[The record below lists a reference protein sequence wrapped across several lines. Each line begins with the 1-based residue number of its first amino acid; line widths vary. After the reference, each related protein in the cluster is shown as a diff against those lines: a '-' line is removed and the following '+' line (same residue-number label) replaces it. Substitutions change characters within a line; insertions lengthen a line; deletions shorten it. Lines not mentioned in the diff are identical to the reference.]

1 MILQVLPST
10 KKIESLFSNGLK
22 GPPRD
27 AKFET
32 RLKYIFV
39 EPKNDLSSLR
49 FFGIG
54 LSLMALALSTIG
66 AIPDIDIL
74 IPNPSIF

>member
-1 MILQVLPST
+1 M
-10 KKIESLFSNGLK
+10 
-22 GPPRD
+22 
-27 AKFET
+27 
-32 RLKYIFV
+32 
-39 EPKNDLSSLR
+39 KNEYNLELR

-74 IPNPSIF
+74 IPNPSIFLKEFKI